1 MSTILRLEGLDVKA
15 GTQDIREFF
24 KSLHIP
30 DGGVYIMGGSLGEA
44 FIAFANENDAQIAL
58 LHNGNFLKG
67 SMVFL
72 HASSIKEMEQKLES
86 FGKKTVSPERKTQY
100 PAADKMPSPH
110 DGSVEFKS
118 KSNPNDV
125 SKSKLKDGRMTK
137 MKPKPRREDPKM
149 AKGKTTSRS
158 HYTSVASS
166 FDPET
171 TSLPAAYAKHFQLST
186 VNKQFSNEKPLDT
199 STAFLLGV
207 CSVLKSLKSETTVP
221 AFELNKDVSTTL
233 SGDVRSP
240 KHTSDLKPGYVRLF
254 GLPSSTTKEEIC
266 TFFKGLHVKEVI
278 VNVELGKGHGCL
290 VKFAN
295 MQDASDALSF
305 NLKLLG
311 SFCVEVRGGDQKMWD
326 RALQECR
333 NALDAWPSNQYQR
346 SKEREKYERKSVSPL
361 QRKRS
366 ADNQVHLEPLKKP
379 RRDTETDSSLLKTSE
394 YTVMV
399 RNLPKTITKTEI
411 KELFACTHIPHRN
424 VLHLLDEAGDLTD
437 TAFLIFNRRQDFD
450 YAINLS
456 GCHAGSGAIE
466 VTSITKQ
473 IMWGM
478 VAKNNP
484 RNRRTGPTDPRL
496 HSHLRKPDQQK
507 TGTQRRESQTNM
519 AQRYIFIRNMPA
531 NVKRSQIR
539 SLFCKFNLSLDD
551 IMLLHDSEGRG
562 RGEAVVTFESEQQA
576 AEAQRMHGEEF
587 LGTSVLL
594 TLINGEQVE
603 NILNN

>member
-100 PAADKMPSPH
+100 PAADKI
-110 DGSVEFKS
+110 
-118 KSNPNDV
+118 
-125 SKSKLKDGRMTK
+125 
-137 MKPKPRREDPKM
+137 
-149 AKGKTTSRS
+149 
-158 HYTSVASS
+158 
-166 FDPET
+166 
-171 TSLPAAYAKHFQLST
+171 
-186 VNKQFSNEKPLDT
+186 
-199 STAFLLGV
+199 
-207 CSVLKSLKSETTVP
+207 
-221 AFELNKDVSTTL
+221 
-233 SGDVRSP
+233 SP

-311 SFCVEVRGGDQKMWD
+311 SFCVE
-326 RALQECR
+326 
-333 NALDAWPSNQYQR
+333 
-346 SKEREKYERKSVSPL
+346 
-361 QRKRS
+361 RKRS

-379 RRDTETDSSLLKTSE
+379 R
-394 YTVMV
+394 
-399 RNLPKTITKTEI
+399 
-411 KELFACTHIPHRN
+411 H
-424 VLHLLDEAGDLTD
+424 LTD

-507 TGTQRRESQTNM
+507 TGT
-519 AQRYIFIRNMPA
+519 
-531 NVKRSQIR
+531 SQIR